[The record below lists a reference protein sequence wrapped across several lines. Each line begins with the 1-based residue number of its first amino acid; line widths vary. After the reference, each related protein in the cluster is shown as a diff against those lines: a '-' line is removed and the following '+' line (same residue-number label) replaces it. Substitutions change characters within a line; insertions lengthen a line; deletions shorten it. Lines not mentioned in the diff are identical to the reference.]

1 MIINN
6 LKQNVAKLQTS
17 KGEKSMT
24 RSTTKKANRFLAF
37 IMVAVLLATC
47 LPVSVFGANEE
58 LLPLEYHYTN
68 N

>member
-1 MIINN
+1 
-6 LKQNVAKLQTS
+6 
-17 KGEKSMT
+17 MT
-24 RSTTKKANRFLAF
+24 RSTTKKFKRFLAF